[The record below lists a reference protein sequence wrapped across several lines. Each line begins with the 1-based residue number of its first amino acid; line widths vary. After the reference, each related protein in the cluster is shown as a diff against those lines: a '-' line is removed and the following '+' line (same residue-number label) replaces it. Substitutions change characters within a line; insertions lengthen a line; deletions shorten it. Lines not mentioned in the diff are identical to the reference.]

1 MTYRYKVA
9 VVFLLGF
16 FIDCVNI
23 FMSAVA
29 MPAIAAQLQV
39 SSAAVAWVA
48 NAYILGLTLV
58 IAISTWLAAR
68 FGNRQV
74 LCASMLLFSVAG
86 LMCGLADSFMPLVF
100 WRLVQGM
107 AGGLLIP
114 LGQALTFNLFQGT
127 QRARISTPVSYTH
140 LTLPTKA

>member
-48 NAYILGLTLV
+48 NAYILGLTL
-58 IAISTWLAAR
+58 S
-68 FGNRQV
+68 
-74 LCASMLLFSVAG
+74 
-86 LMCGLADSFMPLVF
+86 
-100 WRLVQGM
+100 
-107 AGGLLIP
+107 LIH
-114 LGQALTFNLFQGT
+114 
-127 QRARISTPVSYTH
+127 I
-140 LTLPTKA
+140 